1 MSVTT
6 ISSREFN
13 QDTSKAKTAANSGPV
28 IITDRG
34 QPAHVLLSFA
44 DFKKL
49 SKQTSKIADF
59 LAMDKY
65 CDEDFVTPKLVD
77 LPRPAEF

>member
-1 MSVTT
+1 VVESLTEVGRRM
-6 ISSREFN
+6 FCF
-13 QDTSKAKTAANSGPV
+13 
-28 IITDRG
+28 
-34 QPAHVLLSFA
+34 LSLIL
-44 DFKKL
+44 KKL

-65 CDEDFVTPKLVD
+65 CDEEFVTPKLVD